1 MELERIKLNRNCR
14 IISPLCAFENIITS
28 CVIYIL
34 AQSPRAQRR
43 HSECILTPFAPLR
56 DIIYFLRDNFFSP
69 SRQERKGDILKNLSV
84 LCAFARGK
92 QYHAREKLLV
102 TRLISSQ
109 TANVAKHFLPLP
121 SDIIQIESGCEL

>member
-1 MELERIKLNRNCR
+1 MDLERIKLNRICR
-14 IISPLCAFENIITS
+14 IISPLCAFANIITS

-43 HSECILTPFAPLR
+43 HSECILAPFAPLR

-69 SRQERKGDILKNLSV
+69 SRQERKGDNLKNLSA

-92 QYHAREKLLV
+92 QYYAREPLLL
-102 TRLISSQ
+102 TRFMSRQ
-109 TANVAKHFLPLP
+109 AANVAKHFFPLP